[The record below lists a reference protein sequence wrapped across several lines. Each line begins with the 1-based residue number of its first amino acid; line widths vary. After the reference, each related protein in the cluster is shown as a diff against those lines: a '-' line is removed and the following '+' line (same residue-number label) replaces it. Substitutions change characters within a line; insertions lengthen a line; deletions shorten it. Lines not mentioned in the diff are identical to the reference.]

1 MPAPFLVTAHSD
13 RHANAANWGAP
24 GLSVPPAHGSGTIRS
39 GRLEPVA
46 RRLARWAADVLI
58 ADDADVRDLILAS
71 AVLSSFATLTRAP
84 RRRMIR
90 ALDCAGVGV
99 AECVTALL
107 AKRCAS
113 ERRRQPDGYR
123 CGQSDRHL

>member
-1 MPAPFLVTAHSD
+1 
-13 RHANAANWGAP
+13 
-24 GLSVPPAHGSGTIRS
+24 
-39 GRLEPVA
+39 VA

-71 AVLSSFATLTRAP
+71 AVLSSFATLTRAR